1 MTQPD
6 SGDASGGSD
15 ASGAGD
21 PDATGG
27 SENASAAGEFPFG
40 WLFAGLGGLVVLAGA
55 GVFIRFLVVRGR

>member
-1 MTQPD
+1 VTQPD
-6 SGDASGGSD
+6 SGDSSGGSD

-21 PDATGG
+21 PHATGG
-27 SENASAAGEFPFG
+27 AESAAAGGEFPFG